1 MKTLTPR
8 HYKAIELYCNP
19 DSESFGNMLRSYL
32 GAGFK
37 DNKGANRCACRFF
50 ADAQISTEVRSKQ
63 REYEQKIEQ
72 KCSFDDNFIRS
83 QWLQLLE
90 DCKEETID
98 EQGLTTAKYVD
109 RTNANSVLRTMA
121 MSRAMLTDKYQDASV
136 DNVPKLAGDDLKYY
150 KAMANQY
157 IKSRTMAEKVPGLR
171 SNALKLNKGIT
182 DGQDE
187 KTA

>member
-1 MKTLTPR
+1 MKTISPR
-8 HYKAIELYCNP
+8 HHLFIDNYCNP
-19 DSESFGNMLRSYL
+19 NKETFGNAYKSYI

-37 DNKGANRCACRFF
+37 DTTSARKSSIILQSDPN
-50 ADAQISTEVRSKQ
+50 ISQ
-63 REYEQKIEQ
+63 LIREKTKEYSQVIEQ
-72 KCSFDDNFIRS
+72 KCNFDDNFIRS
-83 QWLQLLE
+83 EWLQLL
-90 DCKEETID
+90 DQCK
-98 EQGLTTAKYVD
+98 QNGD

-171 SNALKLNKGIT
+171 SNALKINKGIT
-182 DGQDE
+182 DGKDE